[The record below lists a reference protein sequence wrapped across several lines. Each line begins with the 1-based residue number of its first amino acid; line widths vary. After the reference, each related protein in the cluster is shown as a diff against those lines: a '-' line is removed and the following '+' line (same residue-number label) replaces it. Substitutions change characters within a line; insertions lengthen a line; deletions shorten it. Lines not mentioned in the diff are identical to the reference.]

1 MSNAAK
7 FEVPG
12 AGDDGQVYAYNEV
25 GDAFALTDLS
35 AVYQPIDSDLTAL
48 AALTTTPFGRG
59 LLELAN
65 AAALR
70 STAGL
75 VIGTDV
81 QAYSSVL
88 AATTASFTTAD
99 ETKLDGIEAGATAD
113 MSAAEIL
120 AALLTVDGAGS
131 GLDADLLDGNSSAA
145 FATAG
150 HNHDATYQPLDS
162 DLTAIAALTTTTFG
176 RALLALADAAAL
188 RTAAD
193 VGAEAVGGDLTGT
206 VGNAQIAAGAVG
218 ATELA
223 TDAVTNAKVADDAIG
238 IAELSATGTPS
249 SSTFLRGDNS
259 WATPSGGASA
269 LDDLTDVTITGA
281 STGQVLKYNGSAWVN
296 DTDATAGGTSA
307 LDDLSDVT
315 ITAAASGDILRH
327 NGTAWVDTPGTTHFE
342 AAGAV
347 AAHEAD
353 TTSVHGIADTSV
365 LATDSDVSTAVSNHA
380 AATDPHGD
388 RAYADGLASNY
399 EAAGAVATH
408 SADTTSVHGI
418 SDTSALLT
426 TSSGIDALSDV
437 TITAAA
443 SGDILRHNGTAW
455 VDAVG
460 TTHFE
465 AAGAVAAHEA
475 DTTSVHGIAD
485 TSALLDTA
493 DIGVS
498 VQGYSSVLAATTASF
513 TTADE
518 TKLDGI
524 EAGATADMSAAEILA
539 ALLTVDGA
547 GSGLDADLLDGN
559 SSAAFATAGHDHTGT
574 YQPLDSELTALA
586 GLTSAADK
594 LPYFTGSG
602 TAALADLTT
611 FGRSIIDDADAASV
625 RGTINAVARIN
636 GGVETVATNST
647 ATGSVTV
654 DLANG
659 NLHALTLTG
668 NITTLTLT
676 GSTAS
681 RLCSL
686 TLVITQDSTGGRSI
700 TWPASVKWLPAGS
713 APTFTTTL
721 STVSVVEMFTIDN
734 GTTWYAGLAGTGIS

>member
-12 AGDDGQVYAYNEV
+12 VGDDGQVYAYNEV
-25 GDAFALTDLS
+25 GDAFALTDL
-35 AVYQPIDSDLTAL
+35 AALYQPLDSDLTAI
-48 AALTTTPFGRG
+48 AALTTTSFGRG

-70 STAGL
+70 TTAGL

-81 QAYSSVL
+81 QAYSAVL

-162 DLTAIAALTTTTFG
+162 DLTAIAALSTTVFG

-193 VGAEAVGGDLTGT
+193 VGAQAVGGDLTGT

-223 TDAVTNAKVADDAIG
+223 SDAVTNAKVADDAIG

-269 LDDLTDVTITGA
+269 LDDLTDVTISGA

-296 DTDATAGGTSA
+296 DTDSTSGGTSA

-399 EAAGAVATH
+399 EAAGAIATH
-408 SADTTSVHGI
+408 S
-418 SDTSALLT
+418 
-426 TSSGIDALSDV
+426 
-437 TITAAA
+437 
-443 SGDILRHNGTAW
+443 
-455 VDAVG
+455 
-460 TTHFE
+460 
-465 AAGAVAAHEA
+465 A

-498 VQGYSSVLAATTASF
+498 VQAYSAVLAATTASF

-524 EAGATADMSAAEILA
+524 ESGATADMSAAEILA
-539 ALLTVDGA
+539 ALLTVDGV

-559 SSAAFATAGHDHTGT
+559 SSAAFATAGHNHTGT

-586 GLTSAADK
+586 GLSSAADK

-602 TAALADLTT
+602 TATLADLSSFART
-611 FGRSIIDDADAASV
+611 FIDDADAASA
-625 RGTINAVARIN
+625 RATLNAVARIN

-721 STVSVVEMFTIDN
+721 STVSVVELFTIDN
-734 GTTWYAGLAGTGIS
+734 GTTWYAGLAGTGLS